1 MNSLFTVDS
10 LMSLVVL
17 CVLEI
22 VLGIDNVIFV
32 SIVMNKLPTAEM
44 RLKARRFWMFAGI
57 GMRIVLL
64 ACLGWLVKNPLILYT
79 VDAEHHFELKHL
91 IFFAGGLFLI
101 YKTVTE
107 IHHKLEGDEAAEEKE
122 ESGKMGASLGRA
134 IVQILIIDLVFSFDS
149 MLTAVM
155 LGRHI
160 PVMVTAVI
168 IAMFI
173 MFVYSGKIAGFI
185 QKHPTLKMLALSFLV
200 MVGFSMFFE
209 SMEPLH
215 HQSIPKGY
223 IYFAMAFSFGV
234 ELLNM
239 RLRKQSNPVQL
250 HEPKVEDL
258 INDTEEKKDK

>member
-1 MNSLFTVDS
+1 MNTLFTADA

-32 SIVMNKLPTAEM
+32 SIVMNKLPEPQ
-44 RLKARRFWMFAGI
+44 RLTARRFWMIAGI
-57 GMRIVLL
+57 LMRVILL
-64 ACLGWLVKNPLILYT
+64 VCLGWLVKNPLVLYT
-79 VDAEHHFELKHL
+79 VDAEHRFELKHL
-91 IFFAGGLFLI
+91 IFFAGGLFLL
-101 YKTVTE
+101 YKTVSE
-107 IHHKLEGDEAAEEKE
+107 IHHKLEGDEAAEEQN
-122 ESGKMGASLGRA
+122 ESRKVGSSLIQA
-134 IVQILIIDLVFSFDS
+134 LLQILIIDMVFSFDS

-155 LGRHI
+155 LGRQI

-173 MFVYSGKIAGFI
+173 MFVYSGKIAVFI

-215 HQSIPKGY
+215 HQTIPKGY
-223 IYFAMAFSFGV
+223 IYFAMAFSFSV

-239 RLRKQSNPVQL
+239 KLRKQSNPVKL
-250 HEPKVEDL
+250 HEPKVEDV
-258 INDTEEKKDK
+258 TGEKNNAHPE